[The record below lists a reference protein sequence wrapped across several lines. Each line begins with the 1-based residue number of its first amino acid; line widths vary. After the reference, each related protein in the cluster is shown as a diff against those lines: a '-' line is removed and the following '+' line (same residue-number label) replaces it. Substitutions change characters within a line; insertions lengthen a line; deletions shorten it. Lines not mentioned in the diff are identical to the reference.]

1 MRKKDKIILQELI
14 KIAKKVT
21 LKSKHAAA
29 IVKKNKIVS
38 VGYNY
43 KIPKN
48 KGYYT
53 VHAERSALTNCNQK
67 ELKGASLYVIRLN
80 KSNQKILLSKPCPM
94 CLSLINTFNRKYKL
108 KTTYYSI

>member
-29 IVKKNKIVS
+29 IVNKNKIVS
-38 VGYNY
+38 IGYNRT
-43 KIPKN
+43 IPKN

-53 VHAERSALTNCNQK
+53 IHAERSALTKCNHRD
-67 ELKGASLYVIRLN
+67 LKGASLYVIRIN
-80 KSNQKILLSKPCPM
+80 KSHDKVMLSKPCPM
-94 CLSLINTFNRKYKL
+94 CSSLINSFKRKYKL
-108 KTTYYSI
+108 KTIYYSI